1 MDGAGAVGGLK
12 LRCCGQDRRDFRFAS
27 RLFEGLQI
35 RQQVVNLIGIE
46 LKFRHGR
53 MAGLDALGERL
64 SQGFDRITLVQS
76 PERRRDLE
84 RALAHPVDGVTSR
97 AIVER
102 EGLAALLVG

>member
-1 MDGAGAVGGLK
+1 VT
-12 LRCCGQDRRDFRFAS
+12 FALTS
-27 RLFEGLQI
+27 RLFQRLQI

-53 MAGLDALGERL
+53 MAGLNALGERL
-64 SQGFDRITLVQS
+64 SQCFYRITLVES

-84 RALAHPVDGVTSR
+84 RALAHPVDGVTSC
-97 AIVER
+97 AIIDG